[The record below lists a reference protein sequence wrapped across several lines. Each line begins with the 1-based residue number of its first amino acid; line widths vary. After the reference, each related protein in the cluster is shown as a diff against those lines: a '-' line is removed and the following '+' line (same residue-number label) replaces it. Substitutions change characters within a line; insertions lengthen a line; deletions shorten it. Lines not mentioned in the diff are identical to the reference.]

1 MKAAERSGLSHGVA
15 VKSCGA
21 AVNRRERL
29 VNRNRRLLVKATR
42 GCGERS
48 FASVKVAERRFKSD
62 EVATLHSKH

>member
-1 MKAAERSGLSHGVA
+1 MKAAKRSGLSHGVA
-15 VKSCGA
+15 VKSCFA
-21 AVNRRERL
+21 A

-62 EVATLHSKH
+62 KVATLHTKL